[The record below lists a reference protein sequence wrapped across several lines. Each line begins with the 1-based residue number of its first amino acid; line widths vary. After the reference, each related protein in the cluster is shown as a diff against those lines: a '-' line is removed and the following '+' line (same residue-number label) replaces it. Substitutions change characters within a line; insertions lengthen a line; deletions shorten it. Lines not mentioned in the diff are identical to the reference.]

1 MAERHPTSPI
11 SPPKGNITDPTSPI
25 SKKLVDDVVA
35 ARWRCARHAAEIRAK
50 RNDPGFKA
58 LPTSEDRPM
67 SEFPAVL
74 EKLDMGNAPP
84 VPTIPS
90 AHSRTPSDLDT
101 SKNFVSALVVP
112 AGPQVRDPVDVAVD
126 RLVAMGFEKKKA
138 AKALAETDTG
148 NSVDFSRAL
157 EWLVRERKR
166 DVGGLMHS
174 GYRGPVT
181 PTGESDEIAS
191 ANAESAIREAVGLGL
206 NVGGR
211 TWA

>member
-11 SPPKGNITDPTSPI
+11 RSPKENITDPSSPI
-25 SKKLVDDVVA
+25 FTKPVDDVVA

-50 RNDPGFKA
+50 RSDPGFKA
-58 LPTSEDRPM
+58 LPPSEDRPM

-74 EKLDMGNAPP
+74 EKLDIGNAPP
-84 VPTIPS
+84 VPAIPS
-90 AHSRTPSDLDT
+90 AHSHTPSDLDT

-148 NSVDFSRAL
+148 NSVDFARAL

-166 DVGGLMHS
+166 DVNGLMHS
-174 GYRGPVT
+174 GYRGPAT
-181 PTGESDEIAS
+181 PLEESDEIAS

-206 NVGGR
+206 NVPGR
-211 TWA
+211 IWA

>member
-1 MAERHPTSPI
+1 M
-11 SPPKGNITDPTSPI
+11 
-25 SKKLVDDVVA
+25 DDVVA

-50 RNDPGFKA
+50 RSHPGFKA
-58 LPTSEDRPM
+58 LPPSEDRPM

-74 EKLDMGNAPP
+74 EKLDMATAPP
-84 VPTIPS
+84 VPAVPS

-112 AGPQVRDPVDVAVD
+112 VGPQVRDPVDVAVD
-126 RLVAMGFEKKKA
+126 RLVAMGFEQKKA

-148 NSVDFSRAL
+148 NSVDFARAL

-166 DVGGLMHS
+166 DVGSLMHS
-174 GYRGPVT
+174 GYRGPAT

-206 NVGGR
+206 NVAGT

>member
-1 MAERHPTSPI
+1 
-11 SPPKGNITDPTSPI
+11 
-25 SKKLVDDVVA
+25 
-35 ARWRCARHAAEIRAK
+35 
-50 RNDPGFKA
+50 
-58 LPTSEDRPM
+58 M

-74 EKLDMGNAPP
+74 EKLDKSSAHP
-84 VPTIPS
+84 VPALPS
-90 AHSRTPSDLDT
+90 GHSRTPSDLDT

-112 AGPQVRDPVDVAVD
+112 VGPQVRDPVDVAVD
-126 RLVAMGFEKKKA
+126 RLTGMGFEKKKA

-148 NSVDFSRAL
+148 NSVDFGRAL

-191 ANAESAIREAVGLGL
+191 ANADGAIREAVGLGL
-206 NVGGR
+206 NVTGNA
-211 TWA
+211 WA